1 MKLSTKTN
9 KTKQNK
15 IKQRTRQKKTPNK
28 QIIKP
33 RNITT
38 YGCIRCSPSDKI
50 ASMFMST
57 LQRAWASSRHVAFP
71 GCSSFHLYSI
81 LLFACTMLWQSS
93 FSASQT
99 EALIPRWTLS
109 NKLFIITCEAIASMS
124 WSVGG
129 CSSFSNG
136 ISTIR
141 NN

>member
-1 MKLSTKTN
+1 MKLLTKTN
-9 KTKQNK
+9 TTKQNK
-15 IKQRTRQKKTPNK
+15 IKQRTRQKRTNK

-38 YGCIRCSPSDKI
+38 HGCIRSSPSDKI

-57 LQRAWASSRHVAFP
+57 LQRAWASSRHLSFP

-81 LLFACTMLWQSS
+81 FLFACTMLWQSS

-109 NKLFIITCEAIASMS
+109 NKLFIITCEAIASIS